1 MKGAKRNLIKV
12 VQKAVQIMKIL
23 VNSSQPMGVN
33 ELGKLAAMPP
43 ATVYR
48 ILRTL
53 NSAGWIY
60 QDNNDKYLNGSKIF
74 SMSRRSIYAALK
86 EIAYY
91 PMKRYSFAEHQAL
104 NLAVRIAEKCFIL
117 QQARTE
123 KIVDYVPPLGAE
135 MSLYGSACGKVLL
148 AELPEME
155 LEAVLREIEFKKL
168 TDHTITQ
175 KNVFLTELQTVRQ
188 NGYALDRHES
198 FEQGNCIALPV
209 RNEAGQTIAA
219 LSFSGFIGD
228 FTAQEVEYYDALL
241 KEAARE
247 ISQKYFNFWQESQI
261 E

>member
-1 MKGAKRNLIKV
+1 MEDTKRNLIKV
-12 VQKAVQIMKIL
+12 VQKAVQVMKIL
-23 VNSSQPMGVN
+23 VDSPQPMGVN
-33 ELGKLAAMPP
+33 ELGKLATLPP

-53 NSAGWIY
+53 NNSGWIY
-60 QDNNDKYLNGSKIF
+60 QDKNDKYLNGPKIF
-74 SMSRRSIYAALK
+74 KIARKSSYTALK

-91 PMKRYSFAEHQAL
+91 PMKRYSLAERQAL
-104 NLAVRIAEKCFIL
+104 NLAVGIAGKCFIL

-123 KIVDYVPPLGAE
+123 KLIDYVPPVGAE

-148 AELPEME
+148 AELPETE

-198 FEQGNCIALPV
+198 FEQGNCIAVPV
-209 RNEAGQTIAA
+209 RNEAGQAIAA